1 VCLQFARGDFY
12 IADMTG
18 LELHRA
24 AGDPKEIHAYDTD
37 HAMRAPEARADR
49 RAFLHRALGLEDR

>member
-1 VCLQFARGDFY
+1 MCLQFARDDFF

-24 AGDPKEIHAYDTD
+24 AGDPKELHAYEAD
-37 HAMRAPEARADR
+37 HAMRTPDARADR
-49 RAFLHRALGLEDR
+49 LAFLRGTLSL